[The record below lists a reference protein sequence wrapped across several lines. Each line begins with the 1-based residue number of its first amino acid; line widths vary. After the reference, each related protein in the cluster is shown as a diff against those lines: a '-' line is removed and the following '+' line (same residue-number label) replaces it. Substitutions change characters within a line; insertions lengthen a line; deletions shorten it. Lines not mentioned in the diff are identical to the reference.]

1 MAAKYLLVLGGPI
14 GHSVGFEV
22 EPKDILEAQKGTMSD
37 LIHRRHPLTRKGVVN
52 QVKLLRLVHTFVT
65 VSLSNVQKY
74 CMTNP
79 VIYEYLSR
87 DKKFTVVREV
97 LHNNYCSCNLID
109 RTYHFWR
116 ISPCNSPDHF
126 LTGRNTWTETTQYRS
141 LRI

>member
-14 GHSVGFEV
+14 GHCVGFEV

-37 LIHRRHPLTRKGVVN
+37 LIHRRHPLTRKGMVN

-74 CMTNP
+74 CMPNL

-97 LHNNYCSCNLID
+97 LRKNY
-109 RTYHFWR
+109 
-116 ISPCNSPDHF
+116 
-126 LTGRNTWTETTQYRS
+126 
-141 LRI
+141 